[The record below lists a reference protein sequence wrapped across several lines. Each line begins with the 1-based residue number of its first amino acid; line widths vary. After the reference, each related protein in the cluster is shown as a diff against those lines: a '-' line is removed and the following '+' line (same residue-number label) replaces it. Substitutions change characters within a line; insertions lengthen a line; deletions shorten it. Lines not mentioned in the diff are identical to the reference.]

1 MPRSTGSP
9 HQSAAGG
16 GSPHTA
22 PKNAVNAIQRF
33 FGGKLGLLMLLQF
46 LLDTSTTFTLHNYKA
61 PQMNLPEGQLT
72 SEIVATWLLTFLFR
86 KPVPGESN
94 VSDQDWHRVI
104 VFLRENRECEQL
116 KLLFEFLKKHQHHIF
131 DVYVIPRWV
140 QIVICPICDFD
151 AKMLSNLMKRGFSQ
165 PHSFWQNILQGLSQS
180 LLPFWLN
187 ASFLPFL
194 LNEQTD
200 YIMHYLIYELLQQ
213 PLLPTARDIIQT
225 FLHEKPL
232 EFFSHMPADLL
243 IFLSHYGLIPDSIVV
258 KSLFDD
264 RRRLVT
270 GLPKIFLYDDSM
282 QTDICQSFFRKH
294 FPSISAFLSRT
305 PSFGMSF
312 DDSVVY
318 PHVFFKK
325 LLETR
330 DLLEKS
336 EILIHEMRKYMNLF
350 CWHQSTF
357 FPSSLNNS
365 HFFNQIMLLPNQ
377 WKYLFV
383 QLWRI
388 DTHDVSDYHVFALL
402 KFVRKQT
409 KCFFIKQLVD
419 MLKIFMQQV
428 VAKAPLK
435 DKKAFFEL
443 LLKQDITILTHFQLT
458 PDLVQFCLTHSSNPS
473 KKKILF
479 WWLFIVQSSL
489 KYQGPER
496 NLEIDMDEVCHM
508 MGLKISEEEIGLS
521 PSREYFVLKIGELA
535 PMFNVITLVFKFGTF
550 TTRANFTTQTRCDHL
565 SLIGLHPFRVL
576 VHGIKSSLNLHLK
589 PNGSCDRMRTLVST
603 CEEKRD
609 LLLQMNEEDRHFLK
623 ALFGSYF
630 RKLVMSEELVQL
642 LHRLSQVL
650 PGDVK
655 QHMFEACLSLK
666 MLDVEKAGRKRSR
679 DLTDPDSYEADC
691 SMCRRP
697 YPLPQLGLD
706 AHGDPI
712 CRVCSQRFGI
722 EIQTM
727 LSGLPFARSGA

>member
-9 HQSAAGG
+9 PQAAAGG

-22 PKNAVNAIQRF
+22 PSPKNAVTAIQRF

-46 LLDTSTTFTLHNYKA
+46 LLDTSTPFTLQNYKA

-86 KPVPGESN
+86 KPVPGEPD
-94 VSDQDWHRVI
+94 VSDQVWHRVI

-151 AKMLSNLMKRGFSQ
+151 AKILSDLMKRGFSQ
-165 PHSFWQNILQGLSQS
+165 PHSFWQNILQGLSPS
-180 LLPFWLN
+180 LLPFW
-187 ASFLPFL
+187 

-213 PLLPTARDIIQT
+213 PLLPEIRDIIKR
-225 FLHEKPL
+225 FLREKPIV
-232 EFFSHMPADLL
+232 FYIKMPADLL
-243 IFLSHYGLIPDSIVV
+243 VFLNHYELIHVSLVL
-258 KSLFDD
+258 KSLFDES
-264 RRRLVT
+264 RRLIT
-270 GLPKIFLYDDSM
+270 GLPKILLYDDSM
-282 QTDICQSFFRKH
+282 QTDICQAFFRKH

-312 DDSVVY
+312 DYAFVY

-325 LLETR
+325 LIGTR
-330 DLLEKS
+330 DLLETS
-336 EILIHEMRKYMNLF
+336 GIQIHEMRKYMNLF
-350 CWHQSTF
+350 CWHQYTF
-357 FPSSLNNS
+357 FPTSLNNS
-365 HFFNQIMLLPNQ
+365 HFFNQIMLLSEN
-377 WKYLFV
+377 WKFLFV
-383 QLWRI
+383 RLWRI
-388 DTHDVSDYHVFALL
+388 DAHDVSDFHIFALF
-402 KFVRKQT
+402 KYVRQQT
-409 KCFFIKQLVD
+409 KCFFNKQLLD
-419 MLKIFMQQV
+419 LFKIFMLQV

-435 DKKAFFEL
+435 DKLTFFKWL
-443 LLKQDITILTHFQLT
+443 LEQDITVLSHFQLT
-458 PDLVQFCLTHSSNPS
+458 PDLVQFCLTHFPNPS
-473 KKKILF
+473 TKKRIF
-479 WWLFIVQSSL
+479 WWLFIVQSALS
-489 KYQGPER
+489 YQRPER
-496 NLEIDMDEVCHM
+496 DLEINMNEVCQM
-508 MGLKISEEEIGLS
+508 MGLNISEEELDL
-521 PSREYFVLKIGELA
+521 PRSRELFIQKIAALA
-535 PMFNVITLVFKFGTF
+535 PMFNVITLVFKFGGF
-550 TTRANFTTQTRCDHL
+550 TTRQNFTSQTYCDHL

-576 VHGIKSSLNLHLK
+576 VHEIKSSLNLHLK
-589 PNGSCDRMRTLVST
+589 PNGSCDRIRTLVT
-603 CEEKRD
+603 MCEEKRD
-609 LLLQMNEEDRHFLK
+609 FLLQMNEEDRKFIK

-630 RKLVMSEELVQL
+630 RKLVLSEELVQL

-722 EIQTM
+722 VIQTM